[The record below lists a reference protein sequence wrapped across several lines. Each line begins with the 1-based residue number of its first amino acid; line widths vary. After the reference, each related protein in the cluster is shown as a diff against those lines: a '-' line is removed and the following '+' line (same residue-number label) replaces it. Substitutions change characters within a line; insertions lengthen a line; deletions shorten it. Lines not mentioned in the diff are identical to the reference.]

1 MRRRSE
7 LQSRSSSSTG
17 KSSPLASPTEATPM
31 GSPTMPTNEAAD
43 VLLPSGPSSAVSVSS
58 ATKPKVQNSSLG
70 DVHPS
75 RMDEPTG
82 SHLVDHAEAEAA
94 KGGGPVLKQESVV
107 GGQAALQAKL
117 SSVAMAEAEIEVCC
131 TPTCYMFHSSDFI
144 AAAKHSTS

>member
-31 GSPTMPTNEAAD
+31 GSPNMPTIETAD
-43 VLLPSGPSSAVSVSS
+43 ILPGGPSSFVSVSS

-75 RMDEPTG
+75 RMEEPTG

-94 KGGGPVLKQESVV
+94 KGGVPVLKQESVV

-117 SSVAMAEAEIEVCC
+117 SSVAIAEAEIEVCC
-131 TPTCYMFHSSDFI
+131 TSTSYIFHSSDFI